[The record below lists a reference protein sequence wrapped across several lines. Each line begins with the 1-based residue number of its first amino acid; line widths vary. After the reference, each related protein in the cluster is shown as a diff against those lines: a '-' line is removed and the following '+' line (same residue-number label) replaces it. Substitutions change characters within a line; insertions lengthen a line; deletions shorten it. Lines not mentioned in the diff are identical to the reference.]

1 MRFIFLGIIFKF
13 SLGIYTIFLFIV
25 FLVWLQGH
33 FGCWLVHFAYFRCRL
48 DLLIAFKHQP
58 NQLLFGLKLTK
69 SLQFSSILNISLFN
83 CQYMLNLL
91 LSPALTASEFDKII
105 ILQINHASLASATV
119 LYLQRIQW
127 TQIIQTQTIF
137 TKIITKIW
145 TFFFHSILGFSCQ
158 LSLPNLSINMTSL
171 GLSFSNSWN
180 LIYKIFNFVL
190 KWSLMMINLLSN
202 YICTIQHRPSSS
214 SFSRLHKFHH
224 WFSLSWTS
232 SSRPVL
238 VFTFEKKL
246 GDPSWDKLTS
256 QKQV

>member
-105 ILQINHASLASATV
+105 ILQINHASLVSATV

-127 TQIIQTQTIF
+127 TRNHTNSNYFYQNNNQNMN
-137 TKIITKIW
+137 
-145 TFFFHSILGFSCQ
+145 FFFSQHPRF
-158 LSLPNLSINMTSL
+158 
-171 GLSFSNSWN
+171 
-180 LIYKIFNFVL
+180 
-190 KWSLMMINLLSN
+190 LMP
-202 YICTIQHRPSSS
+202 T
-214 SFSRLHKFHH
+214 
-224 WFSLSWTS
+224 
-232 SSRPVL
+232 
-238 VFTFEKKL
+238 
-246 GDPSWDKLTS
+246 LTH
-256 QKQV
+256 QPFY